1 MITSLKAALA
11 TASLAFLSFTAHA
24 VTAIGTPP
32 PGTYNFSGTCL
43 DCDEV
48 PTPATATLVIGETW
62 SFTYESNLFSLVSD
76 WVEVADLGVIDGE
89 GNADS
94 NILFGANEAT
104 WHFTSNLAGSWSLN
118 NLSIASDN
126 EDFGRNG
133 VWAPGNGVPE
143 PATYALLALGIA
155 AAARRRR
162 QTSV

>member
-1 MITSLKAALA
+1 MITSFKAAMA
-11 TASLAFLSFTAHA
+11 AASLALLGFSAQA
-24 VTAIGTPP
+24 AIETPP
-32 PGTYNFSGTCL
+32 PGVYHFTGTCL

-62 SFTYESNLFSLVSD
+62 SFSYESNLFSLVSD
-76 WVEVADLGVIDGE
+76 WVEVANLGVIDAE

-94 NILFGANEAT
+94 NILFGANEKT
-104 WHFTSNLAGSWSLN
+104 WQFLSNLAGSWSLN
-118 NLSIASDN
+118 DLTNTTDN

-133 VWAPGNGVPE
+133 VWVPGTGVPE

-162 QTSV
+162 PTSA